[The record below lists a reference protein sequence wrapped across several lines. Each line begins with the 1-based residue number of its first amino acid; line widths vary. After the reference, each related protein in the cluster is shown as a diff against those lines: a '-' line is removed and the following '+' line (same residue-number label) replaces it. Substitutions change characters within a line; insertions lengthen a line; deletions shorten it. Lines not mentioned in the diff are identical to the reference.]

1 MLERAVLRS
10 EKDDLKSERAPKK
23 TVLKNMEVGLQTV
36 AHSPLSILEVEIKA
50 EAALLY
56 TPLRGGLK
64 GQPPP
69 LQLVMKTQ
77 DF

>member
-1 MLERAVLRS
+1 MLDRAVLRS

-50 EAALLY
+50 EAA
-56 TPLRGGLK
+56 
-64 GQPPP
+64 
-69 LQLVMKTQ
+69 
-77 DF
+77 